1 MSYEYNKY
9 LKKINEML
17 KSDPFYKE
25 ALEGI
30 NSGDS
35 DFRIV
40 QKINKKVFDLEWVDF
55 IEEVLPSLDE
65 IVRNP
70 RKFIVVEEDII
81 DISLAKSISV
91 ESVRHLAQHTNF
103 IANVD
108 GDDVTPSRI
117 LNTSKEESYE
127 VYENRFIYTLL
138 KKLSQFI
145 NTRYDAIS
153 KTINDSDQIQIL
165 IESDYKVG
173 NAPLSFKLDS
183 IAKMSFDEAMELNKE
198 GLTPVERVVR
208 MRQIVN
214 GFMSSAFAKSMVSSA
229 LVRPPITRTNVIKK
243 NPAYKK
249 ALELWGFIETYD
261 KKGFDISPT
270 FETKKM
276 DDKLAKDYQGLM
288 FLNTM
293 ILKNLSNDKGFDN
306 KQTSIVSKLD
316 DYPLISLDI
325 KDIKYLGSDSNDN
338 QISKD
343 LHKRISDALNRCL
356 IQNELNVHLS
366 KELKLEQENIEKLV
380 KDEYEQNLID
390 TSLEN
395 NKIDNF
401 EWVREKERIEKL
413 VLDKLEEEKKELF
426 EKIVKELE
434 HEEAMSL
441 LRKANLILASN
452 RNILKSFEIA
462 RIEEMRRN
470 YKIECLKLV
479 DKHFDELMKIILEVD
494 VNKLYEEE

>member
-17 KSDPFYKE
+17 KDDPFYKE

-145 NTRYDAIS
+145 NTRYEAIS

-183 IAKMSFDEAMELNKE
+183 IAKMTFDEAMELNKE

-288 FLNTM
+288 LLNTM
-293 ILKNLSNDKGFDN
+293 ILKNLSNDKSFDD
-306 KQTSIVSKLD
+306 KKTSIISKLD
-316 DYPLISLDI
+316 DYPLLSLDI
-325 KDIKYLGSDSNDN
+325 KDIKYLRNDENIN
-338 QISKD
+338 QVND
-343 LHKRISDALNRCL
+343 DEHKLISDALERCL
-356 IQNELNVHLS
+356 LQNEINNHLTN
-366 KELKLEQENIEKLV
+366 ELKVEQEKLEKIV
-380 KDEYEQNLID
+380 KTEYEQSLID

-395 NKIDNF
+395 IEVDDFLLK
-401 EWVREKERIEKL
+401 REKERIESLILEKY
-413 VLDKLEEEKKELF
+413 EEEKVKLF
-426 EKIVKELE
+426 DKITKDIE
-434 HEEAMSL
+434 HEEAMNTI
-441 LRKANLILASN
+441 RKANLVIASN

-479 DKHFDELMKIILEVD
+479 DKHFDDLMKFILEVD